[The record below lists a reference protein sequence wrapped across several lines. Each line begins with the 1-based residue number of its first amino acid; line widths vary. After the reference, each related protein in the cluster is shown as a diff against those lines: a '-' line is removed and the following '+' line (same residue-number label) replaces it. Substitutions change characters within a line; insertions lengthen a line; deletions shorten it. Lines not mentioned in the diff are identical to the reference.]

1 MTRYLCVSRQRGILC
16 QEPDVESAAVF
27 HSAAVCHCSA
37 AAHHGAWAWGMM
49 GRARARLGSATPS
62 RRRFIPVDTRVLE
75 YRVLKYAA
83 GYSSTGRSTGRVPY
97 SIDKRTALR

>member
-49 GRARARLGSATPS
+49 GRARARRLGDSESAALHTGRYPS
-62 RRRFIPVDTRVLE
+62 TRVPSTEVCGRLLE
-75 YRVLKYAA
+75 YR
-83 GYSSTGRSTGRVPY
+83 
-97 SIDKRTALR
+97 